1 MKQPKVVFKN
11 VVKEYTLFKKK
22 SDKLVEFFMPKKG
35 NHNFYAVRDVSFEV
49 YAGETIGIIGI
60 NGSGKSTLSNLLAQV
75 VPPTSGSI
83 EIDGETSLIAI
94 SVGLNNQ
101 LSGLENIELKC
112 LMHGMGMDEIKR
124 IKPLIIEFADIGN
137 FIDQPVKNYS
147 SGMRSRLGFAISVH
161 TNPDILV
168 VDEALSVGDQT
179 FYDKCMTKIQEFK
192 DSGKTI
198 FFISHSLSQIKQLS
212 DRVLW
217 MQFGE
222 VKEFG
227 ETRKVINLY
236 KEFITWFNN
245 LSEKEKKQYK
255 REMFEKQSGHHSF
268 NNNRQISRKEKNRGA
283 IKRDNINPFYKIQLS
298 ILSLLLIFSMFFMVL
313 GNPAEALVHKFSEL
327 TLDKSGGNEVDEEKM
342 DSAIKKLNEN
352 GFIQVNSAD
361 VFRNEDLTEKYKELN
376 FANEVKVLAKVDQHV
391 YQIEQNNEIGYTSI
405 DNIDTEI
412 NSLQSID
419 ITINELLPMLSESF
433 NDSYQFYLAF
443 LGGEETQLKEKMR
456 GITEELNEES
466 QKKIVLGYEDITYL
480 VHEGLVNGITVKVTD
495 SLPTEVESKLKGHS
509 IVSTDEKLWSFKSSE
524 YKFFLNLEADELT
537 IQFNNK
543 IDYAS

>member
-1 MKQPKVVFKN
+1 
-11 VVKEYTLFKKK
+11 
-22 SDKLVEFFMPKKG
+22 MPKKG